1 MPTPQAGRQRQVT
14 AYTGVDLHAASR
26 GSHRARRRGLETDD
40 PAEHAFRAD
49 RPGDRRPV
57 RVLVLRRQWHGDRWQ
72 HTDIDPTDYE
82 ELSLDDLVVRLVT
95 EELAALTGDE
105 TQVPPPPSTSS
116 TTTIPD
122 GQ

>member
-1 MPTPQAGRQRQVT
+1 MAAPTSIR
-14 AYTGVDLHAASR
+14 
-26 GSHRARRRGLETDD
+26 
-40 PAEHAFRAD
+40 
-49 RPGDRRPV
+49 
-57 RVLVLRRQWHGDRWQ
+57 
-72 HTDIDPTDYE
+72 TDYE

-105 TQVPPPPSTSS
+105 TQVPPPPSTTS

>member
-1 MPTPQAGRQRQVT
+1 
-14 AYTGVDLHAASR
+14 
-26 GSHRARRRGLETDD
+26 
-40 PAEHAFRAD
+40 
-49 RPGDRRPV
+49 
-57 RVLVLRRQWHGDRWQ
+57 
-72 HTDIDPTDYE
+72 
-82 ELSLDDLVVRLVT
+82 VT